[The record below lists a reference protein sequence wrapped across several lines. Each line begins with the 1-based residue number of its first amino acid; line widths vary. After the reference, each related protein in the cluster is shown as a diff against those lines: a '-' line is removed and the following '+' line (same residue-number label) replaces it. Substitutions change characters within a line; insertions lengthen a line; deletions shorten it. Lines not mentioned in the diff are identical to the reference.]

1 MARIKSENVGSGEV
15 LDKMDKVRIK
25 RGIVN
30 PNTLATA
37 WIFLLD
43 NITVQGLAFVSQ
55 ASAFTGP
62 ILMSIF
68 DRSAS
73 LPLRITQCEF

>member
-1 MARIKSENVGSGEV
+1 MARIKSENVGSSEV
-15 LDKMDKVRIK
+15 VDKMDKTKLK

-43 NITVQGLAFVSQ
+43 NITVQGLAFVS
-55 ASAFTGP
+55 
-62 ILMSIF
+62 
-68 DRSAS
+68 
-73 LPLRITQCEF
+73 